1 MSRRAASFTQADA
14 ARALR
19 AAQQVG
25 PDWGIEIEGGVIRF
39 VRSAIP
45 AEPTVEPPPEAPVAV
60 AAVAEPEWS
69 F

>member
-1 MSRRAASFTQADA
+1 MSRRAATFTQADV

-25 PDWGIEIEGGVIRF
+25 PDWQIVVESGAIRIF
-39 VRSAIP
+39 RGETKPPSSA
-45 AEPTVEPPPEAPVAV
+45 TVEEPAPREEE
-60 AAVAEPEWS
+60 EPVVDWK